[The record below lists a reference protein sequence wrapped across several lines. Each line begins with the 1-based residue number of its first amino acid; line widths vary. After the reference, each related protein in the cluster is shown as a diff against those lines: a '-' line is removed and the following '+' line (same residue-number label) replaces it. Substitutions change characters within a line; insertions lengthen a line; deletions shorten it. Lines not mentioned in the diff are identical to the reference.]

1 MSAFHN
7 RSAGEHELV
16 GRINSEHL
24 SEQFQRELSNTRED
38 ELLQD
43 RELRIDD
50 IHSASGMQPALL
62 LFVQAASITWVQL
75 HCWCRQRHRST
86 YRYTARCTEAKAE
99 YASELGCFR

>member
-1 MSAFHN
+1 MSAFRN

-50 IHSASGMQPALL
+50 IHSASGMHRALL
-62 LFVQAASITWVQL
+62 LV
-75 HCWCRQRHRST
+75 
-86 YRYTARCTEAKAE
+86 
-99 YASELGCFR
+99 